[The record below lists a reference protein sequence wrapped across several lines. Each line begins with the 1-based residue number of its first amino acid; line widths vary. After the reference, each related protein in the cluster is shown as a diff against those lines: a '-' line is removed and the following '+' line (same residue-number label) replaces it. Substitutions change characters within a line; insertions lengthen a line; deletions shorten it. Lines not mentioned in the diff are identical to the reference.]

1 MLPSRQTKPNA
12 IYNLKNLNFMKAF
25 RLLLLAAFAAV
36 LSTARADERSM
47 QPILTKG
54 EIIVN
59 YVENELDK
67 EIVRIEYDLLSTTK
81 TTTRILAKGWNYTIL
96 AFGDDYF
103 EDIDVIVYRKSNG
116 AWVEVG
122 RDADSEA
129 LALVNISPNTQGE
142 YKIEIKAYKFKPGY
156 DIGHYGLIIAHE

>member
-1 MLPSRQTKPNA
+1 
-12 IYNLKNLNFMKAF
+12 MKSF

-156 DIGHYGLIIAHE
+156 NIGHYGLIIAHE

>member
-1 MLPSRQTKPNA
+1 
-12 IYNLKNLNFMKAF
+12 MKAF

-122 RDADSEA
+122 RDAD
-129 LALVNISPNTQGE
+129 
-142 YKIEIKAYKFKPGY
+142 
-156 DIGHYGLIIAHE
+156 